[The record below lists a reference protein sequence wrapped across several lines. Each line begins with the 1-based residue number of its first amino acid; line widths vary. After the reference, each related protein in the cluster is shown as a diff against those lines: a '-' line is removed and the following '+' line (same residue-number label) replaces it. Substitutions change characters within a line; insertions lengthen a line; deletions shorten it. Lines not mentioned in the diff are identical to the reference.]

1 MGVYS
6 FGKGLPTWNG
16 VPMVGD
22 SNSILTGDVYFVD
35 SGSGTDSTACGK
47 SISKPFASIDYAI
60 DQCTASQG
68 DVIFVLPGHTET
80 IAAAGG
86 ITCDVAGIS
95 IIGLGE
101 GNLRPTIT
109 WSATASSWLITA
121 ANVTLKNLITTIS
134 IDEVVSMFAVSAA
147 GVTLDTVDFKEYGA
161 KGATGQAL
169 QFLLTTVAADDLMVM
184 NCRHKQDTAGNTAQ
198 VWIQLVG
205 TDNSRILNNSIY
217 MTVKAATTS
226 ICISG
231 STAVVGCEIS
241 GNKIAWLGATVTTP
255 INLVTTS
262 TGIISDNRVAGG
274 AAVVADAAITG
285 DKCQMFE
292 NYVTNKDGSASSA
305 ILDPTAG
312 ALT

>member
-1 MGVYS
+1 MSLTRFPHGVSS
-6 FGKGLPTWNG
+6 FGMPVLGGGYMT
-16 VPMVGD
+16 
-22 SNSILTGDVYFVD
+22 TGDVFFVHNGT
-35 SGSGTDSTACGK
+35 GSAGYAGTD
-47 SISKPFASIDYAI
+47 PDHPLNSIDNAI
-60 DQCTASQG
+60 GKCTASKG
-68 DVIFVLPGHTET
+68 DVIFVMPGHAET
-80 IAAAGG
+80 ISGAGG
-86 ITCDVAGIS
+86 ITCDVAGVS

-101 GNLRPTIT
+101 GNLRPTLT
-109 WSATASSWLITA
+109 WSATASSILITA
-121 ANVTLKNLITTIS
+121 ANVTLRNLITTIS
-134 IDEVVSMFAVSAA
+134 EDEVVSMFSCSAA
-147 GVTLDTVDFKEYGA
+147 GCTLDAIDFVEYGA

-169 QFLLTTVAADDLMVM
+169 QFLLTTAAADNLTMM

-198 VWIQLVG
+198 IWIQLVG

-274 AAVVADAAITG
+274 AAVIADAAITG